1 MSTND
6 AGIFNLLGSKAF
18 DECLETIKKEYKSVC
33 DSRDSFREQLR
44 SWNKDDEIQA
54 ARKQAEEY
62 RRLSLCQCSEKEIE
76 RMAKFRSRHY
86 QSCKN
91 AGCYQYEL
99 TGTGIGTVIKIKCP
113 QCGVEEDVTD
123 YERW

>member
-18 DECLETIKKEYKSVC
+18 DECLETIKREYKSVC
-33 DSRDSFREQLR
+33 DSRDSFREQLH
-44 SWNKDDEIQA
+44 SWSKDGEIQA
-54 ARKQAEEY
+54 ARRQADEY
-62 RRLSLCQCSEKEIE
+62 WRRSLCQCSEKEIE
-76 RMAKFRSRHY
+76 RLKAFRSRHY

-91 AGCYQYEL
+91 DRCFQYEL
-99 TGTGIGTVIKIKCP
+99 TGTGVGTIIKIRCP

-123 YERW
+123 FDCW